1 MKKQNENNEIQTKSF
16 KNRQS
21 INYKIAMTGI
31 FGALSIILALTP
43 IGYIQV
49 GALAITIMHI
59 PTILAT
65 LTAGLVP
72 GLCTGLIFGV
82 SSLIKAATS
91 GNATNVFFVNPL
103 VSVLPRVLFPIAVW
117 GFFKLLNLIPHMPKT
132 VSGGIAAAAGT
143 VVHTLLVLGALVI
156 FYGKDLGLEKGEM
169 LGGFFAFVAATL
181 ASNGLWEIISATVLS
196 VIVLGAIYGINARKS
211 KISKLE
217 DDDDAD
223 NSDDKSNADKN

>member
-1 MKKQNENNEIQTKSF
+1 MKEKIENSETKIIAS

-21 INYKIAMTGI
+21 LNYKIAMTGI

-43 IGYIQV
+43 IGYVQI

-72 GLCTGLIFGV
+72 GLFTGLIFGI
-82 SSLIKAATS
+82 SSLVKAATS
-91 GNATNVFFVNPL
+91 GNASNIFFVNPL
-103 VSVLPRVLFPIAVW
+103 VSVLPRVIFPIAVW
-117 GFFKLLNLIPHMPKT
+117 GFFKLLNLIPRMPKT

-143 VVHTLLVLGALVI
+143 LVHTLLVLGALVI
-156 FYGKDLGLEKGEM
+156 FYGKDLGLKSGEM
-169 LGGFFAFVAATL
+169 LSGFFAFVAATL
-181 ASNGLWEIISATVLS
+181 ATNGLWEVVSASVLS
-196 VIVLGAIYGINARKS
+196 VIVLGAIYGINSRKS

-217 DDDDAD
+217 DSDAGD
-223 NSDDKSNADKN
+223 SDSSDA

>member
-1 MKKQNENNEIQTKSF
+1 MKEKIENSETKIIAS

-21 INYKIAMTGI
+21 LNYKIAMTGI

-43 IGYIQV
+43 IGYVQI

-72 GLCTGLIFGV
+72 GLFTGLIFGI
-82 SSLIKAATS
+82 SSLVKAATS
-91 GNATNVFFVNPL
+91 GNASNIFFVNPL
-103 VSVLPRVLFPIAVW
+103 VSVLPRVIFPIAVW
-117 GFFKLLNLIPHMPKT
+117 GFFKLLNLIPRMPKT

-143 VVHTLLVLGALVI
+143 LVHTLLVLGALVI
-156 FYGKDLGLEKGEM
+156 FYGKDLGLKSGEM
-169 LGGFFAFVAATL
+169 LSGFFAFVAATL
-181 ASNGLWEIISATVLS
+181 ATNGLWEVVSASVLS
-196 VIVLGAIYGINARKS
+196 VIVLGAIYGINSRKS

-217 DDDDAD
+217 DSDAG
-223 NSDDKSNADKN
+223 NSDSSDA

>member
-1 MKKQNENNEIQTKSF
+1 MKEKIENSETKIIAS

-21 INYKIAMTGI
+21 LNYKIAMTGI

-43 IGYIQV
+43 IGYVQI

-72 GLCTGLIFGV
+72 GLFTGLIFGI
-82 SSLIKAATS
+82 SSLVKAATS
-91 GNATNVFFVNPL
+91 GNASNIFFVNPL
-103 VSVLPRVLFPIAVW
+103 VSVLPRVIFPIAVW
-117 GFFKLLNLIPHMPKT
+117 GFFKLLNLIPRMPKT

-143 VVHTLLVLGALVI
+143 LVHTWLVLGALVI
-156 FYGKDLGLEKGEM
+156 FYGKDLGLKSGEM
-169 LGGFFAFVAATL
+169 LSGFFAFVAATL
-181 ASNGLWEIISATVLS
+181 ATNGLWEVVSASVLS
-196 VIVLGAIYGINARKS
+196 VIVLGAIYGINSRKS

-217 DDDDAD
+217 DSDAG
-223 NSDDKSNADKN
+223 NSDSSDA

>member
-1 MKKQNENNEIQTKSF
+1 MKEKIENSETKIIAS

-21 INYKIAMTGI
+21 LNYKIAMTGI

-43 IGYIQV
+43 IGYVQI

-72 GLCTGLIFGV
+72 GLFTGLIFGI
-82 SSLIKAATS
+82 SSLVKAATS
-91 GNATNVFFVNPL
+91 GNASNIFFVNPL
-103 VSVLPRVLFPIAVW
+103 VSVLPRVIFPIAVW
-117 GFFKLLNLIPHMPKT
+117 GFFKLLNLIPRMPKT

-143 VVHTLLVLGALVI
+143 LVHTLLVLGALVI
-156 FYGKDLGLEKGEM
+156 FYGKDLGLKSGEM
-169 LGGFFAFVAATL
+169 LSGFFAFVAATL
-181 ASNGLWEIISATVLS
+181 ATNGLWEIVSASVLS
-196 VIVLGAIYGINARKS
+196 VIVLGAIYGINSRKS

-217 DDDDAD
+217 DSDAGD
-223 NSDDKSNADKN
+223 SDSSDA

>member
-1 MKKQNENNEIQTKSF
+1 MKEKIENSETKIIAS

-21 INYKIAMTGI
+21 LNYKIAMTGI

-43 IGYIQV
+43 IGYVQI

-72 GLCTGLIFGV
+72 GLFTGLIFGI
-82 SSLIKAATS
+82 SSLVKAATS
-91 GNATNVFFVNPL
+91 GNASNIFFVNPL
-103 VSVLPRVLFPIAVW
+103 VSVLPRVIFPIAVW
-117 GFFKLLNLIPHMPKT
+117 GFFKLLNLIPRMPKT

-143 VVHTLLVLGALVI
+143 LVHTLLVLGALVI
-156 FYGKDLGLEKGEM
+156 FYGKDLGLKSGEM
-169 LGGFFAFVAATL
+169 LSGFFAFVAATL
-181 ASNGLWEIISATVLS
+181 ATNGLWEIVSASVLS
-196 VIVLGAIYGINARKS
+196 VIVLGAIYGINSRKS

-217 DDDDAD
+217 DSDAG
-223 NSDDKSNADKN
+223 NSDSSDA

>member
-1 MKKQNENNEIQTKSF
+1 MKEKIENSETKIIAS

-21 INYKIAMTGI
+21 LNYKIAMTGI

-43 IGYIQV
+43 IGYIQI

-72 GLCTGLIFGV
+72 GLFTGLIFGI
-82 SSLIKAATS
+82 SSLVKAATS
-91 GNATNVFFVNPL
+91 GNASNIFFVNPL
-103 VSVLPRVLFPIAVW
+103 VSVLPRVIFPIAVW
-117 GFFKLLNLIPHMPKT
+117 GFFKLLNLIPRMPKT

-143 VVHTLLVLGALVI
+143 LVHTLLVLGALVI
-156 FYGKDLGLEKGEM
+156 FYGKDLGLKSGEM
-169 LGGFFAFVAATL
+169 LSGFFAFVAATL
-181 ASNGLWEIISATVLS
+181 ATNGLWEVVSASVLS
-196 VIVLGAIYGINARKS
+196 VIVLGAIYGINSRKS

-217 DDDDAD
+217 DSYAGDSDSSDA
-223 NSDDKSNADKN
+223 

>member
-1 MKKQNENNEIQTKSF
+1 MKEKIENSETKIIAS

-21 INYKIAMTGI
+21 LNYKIAMTGI

-43 IGYIQV
+43 IGYIQI

-72 GLCTGLIFGV
+72 GLFTGLIFGI
-82 SSLIKAATS
+82 SSLVKAATS
-91 GNATNVFFVNPL
+91 GNASNIFFVNPL
-103 VSVLPRVLFPIAVW
+103 VSVLPRVIFPIAVW
-117 GFFKLLNLIPHMPKT
+117 GFFKLLNLIPRMPKT

-143 VVHTLLVLGALVI
+143 LVHTLLVLGALVI
-156 FYGKDLGLEKGEM
+156 FYGKDLGLKSGEM
-169 LGGFFAFVAATL
+169 LSGFFAFVAATL
-181 ASNGLWEIISATVLS
+181 ATNGLWEVVSASVLS
-196 VIVLGAIYGINARKS
+196 VIVLGAIYGINSRKS

-217 DDDDAD
+217 DSDAG
-223 NSDDKSNADKN
+223 NSDSSDA

>member
-1 MKKQNENNEIQTKSF
+1 MKEKIENSETKIIAS

-21 INYKIAMTGI
+21 LNYKIAMTGI

-43 IGYIQV
+43 IGYIQI

-72 GLCTGLIFGV
+72 GLFTGLIFGI
-82 SSLIKAATS
+82 SSLVKAATS
-91 GNATNVFFVNPL
+91 GNASNIFFVNPL
-103 VSVLPRVLFPIAVW
+103 VSVLPRVIFPIAVW
-117 GFFKLLNLIPHMPKT
+117 GFFKLLNLIPRMPKT

-143 VVHTLLVLGALVI
+143 LVHTLLVLGALVI
-156 FYGKDLGLEKGEM
+156 FYGKDLGLKSGEM
-169 LGGFFAFVAATL
+169 LSGFFAFVAATL
-181 ASNGLWEIISATVLS
+181 ATNGLWEIVSATVLS
-196 VIVLGAIYGINARKS
+196 VIVLGAIYGINSRKS

-217 DDDDAD
+217 DSDAG
-223 NSDDKSNADKN
+223 NSDSSDA

>member
-1 MKKQNENNEIQTKSF
+1 MKEKIENSETKIIAS

-21 INYKIAMTGI
+21 LNYKIAMTGI

-43 IGYIQV
+43 IGYIQI

-72 GLCTGLIFGV
+72 GLFTGLIFGI
-82 SSLIKAATS
+82 SSLVKAATS
-91 GNATNVFFVNPL
+91 GNASNIFFVNPL
-103 VSVLPRVLFPIAVW
+103 VSVLPRVIFPIAVW
-117 GFFKLLNLIPHMPKT
+117 GFFKLLNLIPRMPKT

-143 VVHTLLVLGALVI
+143 LVHTLLVLGALVI
-156 FYGKDLGLEKGEM
+156 FYGKDLGLKSGEM
-169 LGGFFAFVAATL
+169 LSGFFAFVAATL
-181 ASNGLWEIISATVLS
+181 ATNGLWEVVSASVLS
-196 VIVLGAIYGINARKS
+196 VIVLGAIYGINSRKS

-217 DDDDAD
+217 DSDAGD
-223 NSDDKSNADKN
+223 SDSSDA

>member
-1 MKKQNENNEIQTKSF
+1 MKEKIENSETKIIAS

-21 INYKIAMTGI
+21 LNYKIAMTGI

-43 IGYIQV
+43 IGYIQI

-72 GLCTGLIFGV
+72 GLFTGLIFGI
-82 SSLIKAATS
+82 SSLVKAATS
-91 GNATNVFFVNPL
+91 GNASNIFFVNPL
-103 VSVLPRVLFPIAVW
+103 VSVLPRVIFPIAVW
-117 GFFKLLNLIPHMPKT
+117 GFFKLLNLIPRMPKT

-143 VVHTLLVLGALVI
+143 LVHTLLVLGALVI
-156 FYGKDLGLEKGEM
+156 FYGKDLGLKSGEM
-169 LGGFFAFVAATL
+169 LSGFFAFVAATL
-181 ASNGLWEIISATVLS
+181 ATNGLWEIVSASVLS
-196 VIVLGAIYGINARKS
+196 VIVLGAIYGINSRKS

-217 DDDDAD
+217 DSDAG
-223 NSDDKSNADKN
+223 NSDSSDA

>member
-1 MKKQNENNEIQTKSF
+1 MKEKIENSETKIIAS

-21 INYKIAMTGI
+21 LNYKIAMTGI

-43 IGYIQV
+43 IGYIQI

-72 GLCTGLIFGV
+72 GLFTGLIFGI
-82 SSLIKAATS
+82 SSLVKAATS
-91 GNATNVFFVNPL
+91 GNASNIFFVNPL
-103 VSVLPRVLFPIAVW
+103 VSVLPRVIFPIAVW
-117 GFFKLLNLIPHMPKT
+117 GFFKLLNLIPRMPKT

-143 VVHTLLVLGALVI
+143 LVHTLLVLGALVI
-156 FYGKDLGLEKGEM
+156 FYGKDLGLKSGEM
-169 LGGFFAFVAATL
+169 LSGFFAFVAATL
-181 ASNGLWEIISATVLS
+181 ATNGLWEIVSASVLS
-196 VIVLGAIYGINARKS
+196 VIVLGAIYGINSRKS

-217 DDDDAD
+217 DSDAGD
-223 NSDDKSNADKN
+223 SDSSDA

>member
-1 MKKQNENNEIQTKSF
+1 MKKQNENKEIQTKSL

-65 LTAGLVP
+65 LIGGLVP
-72 GLCTGLIFGV
+72 GLFTGLIFGI
-82 SSLIKAATS
+82 SSLVKAATS
-91 GNATNVFFVNPL
+91 GNASNIFFVNPL

-117 GFFKLLNLIPHMPKT
+117 GFFKLLNLIPRMPKT
-132 VSGGIAAAAGT
+132 ISGGIAAAAGT
-143 VVHTLLVLGALVI
+143 LVHTLLVLGALVI
-156 FYGKDLGLEKGEM
+156 FYGKDLGLKSGEM
-169 LGGFFAFVAATL
+169 LNGFFAFVAATL
-181 ASNGLWEIISATVLS
+181 ATNGLWEIVSATVLS
-196 VIVLGAIYGINARKS
+196 VIVLGAIYGINSHKS

-217 DDDDAD
+217 DDSADAD
-223 NSDDKSNADKN
+223 SDSNANA

>member
-1 MKKQNENNEIQTKSF
+1 MKKENENKEIQTKL

-103 VSVLPRVLFPIAVW
+103 VSVLPRMIFPIAVW
-117 GFFKLLNLIPHMPKT
+117 GFFKLLNLIPHMIKT

-143 VVHTLLVLGALVI
+143 LVHTLLVLGALVI
-156 FYGKDLGLEKGEM
+156 FYGKELGLQKGE
-169 LGGFFAFVAATL
+169 LLNGFFAFVAATL

-196 VIVLGAIYGINARKS
+196 VIVLGAIYGINSHKS

-217 DDDDAD
+217 DDSADAD
-223 NSDDKSNADKN
+223 SDANA

>member
-1 MKKQNENNEIQTKSF
+1 MKEKIENSETKIIAS

-21 INYKIAMTGI
+21 LNYKIAMTGI

-43 IGYIQV
+43 IGYIQI

-72 GLCTGLIFGV
+72 GLFTGLIFGI
-82 SSLIKAATS
+82 SSLVKAATS
-91 GNATNVFFVNPL
+91 GNASNIFFVNPL
-103 VSVLPRVLFPIAVW
+103 VSVLPRVIFPIAVW
-117 GFFKLLNLIPHMPKT
+117 GFFKLLNLIPRIPKT

-143 VVHTLLVLGALVI
+143 LVHTLLVLGALVI
-156 FYGKDLGLEKGEM
+156 FYGKDLGLKSGEM
-169 LGGFFAFVAATL
+169 LSGFFAFVAATL
-181 ASNGLWEIISATVLS
+181 ATNGLWEIVSASVLS
-196 VIVLGAIYGINARKS
+196 VIVLGAIYGINSHKS

-217 DDDDAD
+217 DSDAGD
-223 NSDDKSNADKN
+223 SDSSDA